1 MVAIFYAIFTL
12 NITDLVC
19 FIQKIGGLVPTKAWL
34 PHTPSCKK
42 KRMMSPYFF
51 LNYPLNMQIKKTKTD
66 RSITKNFQKTYSLL
80 LFYG

>member
-12 NITDLVC
+12 NITVLVC

-42 KRMMSPYFF
+42 KDDVPLFF
-51 LNYPLNMQIKKTKTD
+51 SELSTEYANKKN
-66 RSITKNFQKTYSLL
+66 KNRPFHN
-80 LFYG
+80 

>member
-12 NITDLVC
+12 NITVLVC

-42 KRMMSPYFF
+42 KKDDVPLFF
-51 LNYPLNMQIKKTKTD
+51 SELSTEYANKKN
-66 RSITKNFQKTYSLL
+66 KNRPFP
-80 LFYG
+80 